1 MKNLN
6 GKLISLKIW
15 QGVTILTCLYLLV
28 IAFMQYNWY
37 PDSQTTTYNSI
48 MGLVFLF
55 IIVVRL
61 LKPKIKTIPILIIL
75 DIALF
80 TIASRAFLNIN
91 FWQSIF
97 SLVTSKPGL
106 IIFVI
111 FVADYYLRFS
121 YFNYHGQIEKENS

>member
-1 MKNLN
+1 M
-6 GKLISLKIW
+6 
-15 QGVTILTCLYLLV
+15 
-28 IAFMQYNWY
+28 
-37 PDSQTTTYNSI
+37 
-48 MGLVFLF
+48 
-55 IIVVRL
+55 
-61 LKPKIKTIPILIIL
+61 L

-91 FWQSIF
+91 FWKSIF